1 MTKAVSQSSEASFV
15 PWRDDALLPEESAY
29 SLVNKAAWFVSQQ
42 PVWFARSC
50 NSLDGRPTKP
60 SPARLDFADVR
71 GLDRYFHNK
80 RLMPSIHGLSFPA
93 YLRAVQESELR
104 ENSLPW
110 RSDRLRICASCI
122 AMGVHLRLHQHT
134 AVTHCPVHGVELE
147 SKCPHC
153 QIHISYCSES
163 NQGSYSCGQCHYS
176 LLHERQIT
184 TLHGIEFRS
193 AVASASSALK
203 GWRMRALQDAKVGC
217 GINRIEG
224 GDTHPLRNLM
234 ANRVL
239 LAARC
244 RDSGAPAWIASCGF
258 AGADVQVGSI
268 RISGPRRDAAFRS
281 ISELDVAA
289 VNRSFGASV
298 SMRKNPTIPGVDDR
312 ISDARVQAALRR
324 VTNCFLKRC
333 CSRHA
338 ECLDTPFRM
347 FGESLMGK
355 DAPEELLQCCP
366 VAVGF
371 WLWRLS
377 STTDLRLITHLG
389 FRCRGSTCANVDLLL
404 YSLAK
409 SHLHYLIYLASACA
423 MLGRSS
429 SGHQSSALDPVYS
442 AMRQL
447 DICWHPFMSGNDRE
461 REVALDGACHLVRFD
476 CSPLIANMECAGS
489 APYVRRLR
497 RQLRSTRVIDARH
510 GREIELDLEHT
521 WESKQF
527 KQVRPFALMR
537 HDRPLLAIE
546 KWAELQSDC
555 FEAVILDVVASRLS
569 TSLKNVQWNVLDSA
583 INSKSE

>member
-1 MTKAVSQSSEASFV
+1 MTKAVSQPSEASFV

-29 SLVNKAAWFVSQQ
+29 SLVNKASWFVSQQ

-60 SPARLDFADVR
+60 SPARLEFAGVC

-93 YLRAVQESELR
+93 YLRAVRESELR

-110 RSDRLRICASCI
+110 RSHRLRVCASCI

-147 SKCPHC
+147 SRCPHC
-153 QIHISYCSES
+153 QLHISYCSES
-163 NQGSYSCGQCHYS
+163 NQGNYSCGQCHYS
-176 LLHERQIT
+176 LLHERKIT
-184 TLHGIEFRS
+184 TVHDVEFRS
-193 AVASASSALK
+193 AVASASFAFK
-203 GWRMRALQDAKVGC
+203 EWRMRALQDAKVGC
-217 GINRIEG
+217 GIDRIEG
-224 GDTHPLRNLM
+224 GETHPLRNLM

-244 RDSGAPAWIASCGF
+244 SGSGAPAWIGSCGF
-258 AGADVQVGSI
+258 TGADVQVGSI
-268 RISGPRRDAAFRS
+268 RMSGPRRNAAFRS
-281 ISELDVAA
+281 ISERDVTAINRTFAA
-289 VNRSFGASV
+289 SGYL
-298 SMRKNPTIPGVDDR
+298 RKNPTVRAVDDR
-312 ISDARVQAALRR
+312 ISDVRVQAALRR
-324 VTNCFLKRC
+324 VTSCFLKRC
-333 CSRHA
+333 CSQHS

-347 FGESLMGK
+347 FGESLTGK

-377 STTDLRLITHLG
+377 STMNVRIMFHLG
-389 FRCRGSTCANVDLLL
+389 LHCRGSTCANVDLLL

-409 SHLHYLIYLASACA
+409 SHLHYLIYLASVCA
-423 MLGRSS
+423 KLGRSS
-429 SGHQSSALDPVYS
+429 SGDQSSALDPVYS
-442 AMRQL
+442 AIRQL
-447 DICWHPFMSGNDRE
+447 DMCWHPFMAGDDRE

-476 CSPLIANMECAGS
+476 CSPLIAHMDCAGS

-497 RQLRSTRVIDARH
+497 RQLRGTRVIDARH

-521 WESKQF
+521 WESQQF

-537 HDRPLLAIE
+537 HDRLLLPIE
-546 KWAELQSDC
+546 KWAELEPDSV
-555 FEAVILDVVASRLS
+555 EAVIFGVDASRLS
-569 TSLKNVQWNVLDSA
+569 ISLRNIQWNVLDSA